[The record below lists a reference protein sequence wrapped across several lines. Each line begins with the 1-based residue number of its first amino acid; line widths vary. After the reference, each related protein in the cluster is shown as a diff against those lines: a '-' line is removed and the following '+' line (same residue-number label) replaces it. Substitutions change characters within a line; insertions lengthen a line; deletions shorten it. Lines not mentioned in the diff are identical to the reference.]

1 MWKTDNW
8 KAAFTNDTTSIHCWF
23 YDVDF
28 THQWFNR
35 VEIWIMR
42 LTTQW
47 QLGNATAMTT
57 WQCCCNDNLAMLL
70 QWQLGNAAAMTTC
83 NAIKTTIWQCCRFKR
98 QIAVSKFAPFLFFF
112 PCRKSAHR
120 SWVTPLCIVWVTTL
134 NSISS
139 GICHQNTQFNMY
151 TTTSKQQEGCTFEDS
166 HPKCF
171 ITTNSTAKLSRG
183 AVNRGDVHV
192 LRASYTKIN
201 SNTVCNYFNFI
212 WHNGLSLLYGNCSIS
227 LSLRSEKIT

>member
-1 MWKTDNW
+1 MFNAKERSDFDWPWLKYISEPSSEIWKT
-8 KAAFTNDTTSIHCWF
+8 
-23 YDVDF
+23 
-28 THQWFNR
+28 
-35 VEIWIMR
+35 R
-42 LTTQW
+42 LISERIFRSS
-47 QLGNATAMTT
+47 L
-57 WQCCCNDNLAMLL
+57 QCQINMNLITPPARRA
-70 QWQLGNAAAMTTC
+70 W
-83 NAIKTTIWQCCRFKR
+83 R
-98 QIAVSKFAPFLFFF
+98 SYKFAPFLFFF

-120 SWVTPLCIVWVTTL
+120 SWVTPLCIVWATTL

-192 LRASYTKIN
+192 LRASYTKVN

-227 LSLRSEKIT
+227 LSLRSEKITWQSRDPWRLFAYVDRLMLAVSI

>member
-1 MWKTDNW
+1 MTLEFTITVNKK
-8 KAAFTNDTTSIHCWF
+8 KAVT
-23 YDVDF
+23 
-28 THQWFNR
+28 
-35 VEIWIMR
+35 
-42 LTTQW
+42 
-47 QLGNATAMTT
+47 
-57 WQCCCNDNLAMLL
+57 
-70 QWQLGNAAAMTTC
+70 
-83 NAIKTTIWQCCRFKR
+83 CCR
-98 QIAVSKFAPFLFFF
+98 QILLLRLPVGRGGVINSPRFCFFLFF

-120 SWVTPLCIVWVTTL
+120 SWVTPLCIVWATTL

-192 LRASYTKIN
+192 LRASYTKVN

-227 LSLRSEKIT
+227 LSLRSEKITWQSRDPRRLFAYVDQLMLAASI

>member
-1 MWKTDNW
+1 MIFWCPDMGDYPT
-8 KAAFTNDTTSIHCWF
+8 IHNLF
-23 YDVDF
+23 LF
-28 THQWFNR
+28 
-35 VEIWIMR
+35 R
-42 LTTQW
+42 LPV
-47 QLGNATAMTT
+47 GRGGVINSP
-57 WQCCCNDNLAMLL
+57 
-70 QWQLGNAAAMTTC
+70 
-83 NAIKTTIWQCCRFKR
+83 RFW
-98 QIAVSKFAPFLFFF
+98 FFF

-120 SWVTPLCIVWVTTL
+120 SWVTPLCIVWATTL

-171 ITTNSTAKLSRG
+171 ITTNSTAKFSRG

-192 LRASYTKIN
+192 LRASYTKVN

-212 WHNGLSLLYGNCSIS
+212 WHNGLSLLHGNCSIS
-227 LSLRSEKIT
+227 LSLRSEKITWQSRDPWRLFAYVDQLMLAVSILKAWSSHGYL

>member
-1 MWKTDNW
+1 METYVIQKVTY
-8 KAAFTNDTTSIHCWF
+8 HC
-23 YDVDF
+23 
-28 THQWFNR
+28 
-35 VEIWIMR
+35 IWIITPPAR
-42 LTTQW
+42 RAW
-47 QLGNATAMTT
+47 RS
-57 WQCCCNDNLAMLL
+57 C
-70 QWQLGNAAAMTTC
+70 
-83 NAIKTTIWQCCRFKR
+83 
-98 QIAVSKFAPFLFFF
+98 KFAPFLVFF

-120 SWVTPLCIVWVTTL
+120 SWVTPLCIVWATTL

-183 AVNRGDVHV
+183 AVNRGEVHV
-192 LRASYTKIN
+192 LRASYTKVN

-227 LSLRSEKIT
+227 LSLRSEKMTWQSRDPWRLFAYVDQLMLAVQFKVLKLAWILIV

>member
-1 MWKTDNW
+1 MQ
-8 KAAFTNDTTSIHCWF
+8 H
-23 YDVDF
+23 V
-28 THQWFNR
+28 R
-35 VEIWIMR
+35 
-42 LTTQW
+42 
-47 QLGNATAMTT
+47 TAY
-57 WQCCCNDNLAMLL
+57 L
-70 QWQLGNAAAMTTC
+70 
-83 NAIKTTIWQCCRFKR
+83 F
-98 QIAVSKFAPFLFFF
+98 FFFF

-120 SWVTPLCIVWVTTL
+120 SWVTPLCIVWATTL

-183 AVNRGDVHV
+183 AVNRGEVHV
-192 LRASYTKIN
+192 LRASYTKVN

-227 LSLRSEKIT
+227 LSLRSEKMTWQSRVHEDFLRMLISWCLRYNLKSWSSHGYL

>member
-1 MWKTDNW
+1 M
-8 KAAFTNDTTSIHCWF
+8 FLVHF
-23 YDVDF
+23 
-28 THQWFNR
+28 
-35 VEIWIMR
+35 R
-42 LTTQW
+42 LPW
-47 QLGNATAMTT
+47 SCIPILSP
-57 WQCCCNDNLAMLL
+57 LL
-70 QWQLGNAAAMTTC
+70 LRLPVGRGGVINSP
-83 NAIKTTIWQCCRFKR
+83 RFC
-98 QIAVSKFAPFLFFF
+98 FFFF

-120 SWVTPLCIVWVTTL
+120 SWVTPLCIVWATTL

-151 TTTSKQQEGCTFEDS
+151 TTTSKQQECCTFEDS
-166 HPKCF
+166 HPKCV

-192 LRASYTKIN
+192 LRASYTKVN

-227 LSLRSEKIT
+227 LSAFRENNMTVKRSMKTFCVCWSVDACGINLKAWSSHGYYSLDRVDVSSARAC